1 MNHYPIL
8 TMNRTL
14 IKCDRL
20 ISSTVTLPYRVDSR
34 EAYAIVRKKL
44 ARIIK
49 SDLDSADFSVYKKS
63 IDARKKDDIKFAYTI
78 LVQFNEP
85 VSADEHLL
93 GKEGFRVCPKKKMA
107 IEFGT
112 EKSRYRPIVVGSG
125 PAGMFCALLLAE
137 NGYNPILI
145 ERGEKIEDRISSVK
159 KFFGGHDLD
168 RESNVMF
175 GAGGAGTFSDGKLVT
190 RISDPLCS
198 YVFESLCDFGAPE
211 EITYKAKPHIG
222 TDLLQGIVSKI
233 LSRISECGGE
243 VIYNCRLESFSEQFD
258 GSIVAY
264 TTQGDISGSSI
275 VLAIG
280 HSARDTYKYLND
292 NDYSL
297 IAKPFSVG
305 VRIEHLRKDIEKA
318 LYGNSAGDPLLGAAE
333 YALSDTASGRGVYTF
348 CMCPGGEVI
357 AAASEEGGVVVNGMS
372 HHARNL
378 TNSNAA
384 VAVSVLPEDYD
395 GTPLGAIEF
404 QRNLERRAF
413 SLGGGN
419 YTAPIELL
427 GDYMESKTKGFSS
440 PSVVMPSYTRSM
452 TAVADI
458 SEVFPSFINEEL
470 KRGFSAFGKK
480 LQGFDSPYAVLTAVE
495 SRTSSP
501 IRILRNEQGIALG
514 HISVYPCGEGAGYAG
529 GITSAA
535 VDGIKTAL
543 QIMKRFSP

>member
-1 MNHYPIL
+1 MI
-8 TMNRTL
+8 MNRTKV
-14 IKCDRL
+14 KCDRL
-20 ISSTVTLPYRVDSR
+20 ISSSVTLPYRLDPN
-34 EAYAIVRKKL
+34 EAYSIVKRKL
-44 ARIIK
+44 ERVLK
-49 SDLDSADFSVYKKS
+49 SNINNAEYSIYKKS
-63 IDARKKDDIKFAYTI
+63 IDARRKDDIRFVYTVAIKF
-78 LVQFNEP
+78 VEP
-85 VSADEHLL
+85 IFADEVSLA
-93 GKEGFRVCPKKKMA
+93 KEGFRICPKKSME
-107 IEFGT
+107 IEFGK
-112 EKSRYRPIVVGSG
+112 EKSTYRPIVVGSG

-137 NGYNPILI
+137 NGYRPVLI
-145 ERGEKIEDRISSVK
+145 ERGDKIENRVSIVNE
-159 KFFGGHDLD
+159 FFSGKSLNC
-168 RESNVMF
+168 ESNVMF

-198 YVFESLCDFGAPE
+198 YVFERFCDFGAPS

-233 LSRISECGGE
+233 LSRIAECGGE
-243 VIYNCRLESFSEQFD
+243 VIYNCRLDAFTENPD
-258 GSIVAY
+258 GSV
-264 TTQGDISGSSI
+264 TVNTSKGDMVGSSV

-280 HSARDTYKYLND
+280 HSARDTYTFLNEK
-292 NDYSL
+292 NYSL

-305 VRIEHLRKDIEKA
+305 VRVEHLRSDIEIA
-318 LYGNSAGDPLLGAAE
+318 LYGDSAGDPLLGAAE
-333 YALSDTASGRGVYTF
+333 YALSDTSSGRGVYTF

-372 HHARNL
+372 YHARDL
-378 TNSNAA
+378 KNSNAA

-395 GTPLGAIEF
+395 STPMGAIEF

-413 SLGGGN
+413 AIGGGN

-427 GDYMESKTKGFSS
+427 GDYIGSRTKGFKT

-452 TAVADI
+452 TSVTDI
-458 SEVFPSFINEEL
+458 SAVFPDFVNKEL
-470 KRGFSAFGKK
+470 KRGLSSFGKK

-501 IRILRNEQGIALG
+501 IRILRNELGVALG
-514 HISVYPCGEGAGYAG
+514 HSSVYPCGESAGYAG

-543 QIMKRFSP
+543 LIMKRFAP